1 VGIIFKKVLLK
12 EKFVKKFIKETLFF
26 IIIFII
32 ATSIIG
38 YIRSANTNENALN
51 LLKNYKTIDNKDISM
66 LIKNKI
72 LVLNFWGTWCPIC
85 KQEIYNISNLSKKDD
100 FIIITIAYNS
110 GEDKDI
116 KEFLKQKGVNFYV
129 VNDKDGKITKAFKI
143 STFPT
148 TIFYS
153 KDRKKVIKDSG
164 YISTAG
170 FLARVKGVK

>member
-1 VGIIFKKVLLK
+1 M
-12 EKFVKKFIKETLFF
+12 KKFIKELF
-26 IIIFII
+26 IFAILI
-32 ATSIIG
+32 AVISTGIG
-38 YIRSANTNENALN
+38 YYKSKNVNENALKI
-51 LLKNYKTIDNKDISM
+51 LTDKKTINNKSVNS

-100 FIIITIAYNS
+100 FIIITVAYNS
-110 GEDKDI
+110 GEDRDI